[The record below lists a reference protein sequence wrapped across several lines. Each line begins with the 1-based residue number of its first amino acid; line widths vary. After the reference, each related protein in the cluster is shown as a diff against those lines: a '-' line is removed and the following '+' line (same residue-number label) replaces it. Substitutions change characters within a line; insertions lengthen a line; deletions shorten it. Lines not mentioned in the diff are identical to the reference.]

1 MKRNEVAK
9 ARRKE
14 ITSGVGSWWDSF
26 PVNSQNC
33 VITISELPPLLF
45 SLLINYP
52 GCSLNQ
58 CQTYIFK
65 YGIKKG
71 QHEIAVKVE
80 KWITHREQNKKL
92 E

>member
-1 MKRNEVAK
+1 MKKYEVEK

-14 ITSGVGSWWDSF
+14 ITSRVGSWWWDSF

-58 CQTYIFK
+58 CQTYVLK

-80 KWITHREQNKKL
+80 K
-92 E
+92 